1 LTFGVEKSSI
11 DVKQLTEI
19 LILRVFTMFTGIIES
34 IGTVKAVR
42 QGSGGKVVSV
52 DLGKLA
58 DGTKYG
64 DSVAVNG
71 VCLTVSKIS
80 GMAVEFNVS
89 AETLSRSSINNLT
102 VSSKVNLERAMS
114 AGGRFGGHMVQGH
127 IDGVA
132 TVKSIERKGEF
143 SEVVFS
149 AGQELLDEMVVKG
162 SVAVDGISLT
172 VSKMDERGFSIS
184 VIPTTLQETT
194 LGTAKTGDVVNI
206 ETDILIKAVKKQLK
220 KMLPEK
226 GGLTESKLKE
236 YGF

>member
-1 LTFGVEKSSI
+1 
-11 DVKQLTEI
+11 
-19 LILRVFTMFTGIIES
+19 MFTGIIES
-34 IGTVKAVR
+34 IGTVKGIR
-42 QGSGGKVVSV
+42 QGSGGKVISV
-52 DLGKLA
+52 DLGKLC
-58 DGTKYG
+58 DDIKHG

-80 GMAVEFNVS
+80 GTAIEFNVS

-102 VSSKVNLERAMS
+102 VSAKVNLERAMS
-114 AGGRFGGHMVQGH
+114 AEGRFGGHIVQGH

-132 TVKSIERKGEF
+132 TVSSIERKGAF
-143 SEVVFS
+143 SEMVFS
-149 AGQELLDEMVVKG
+149 AGKELLDEMVVKG
-162 SVAVDGISLT
+162 SVAIDGISLT
-172 VSKMDERGFSIS
+172 VSKMDERSFGIS

-194 LGTAKTGDVVNI
+194 LGTAKIGDIVNI

-220 KMLPEK
+220 KILPEK

>member
-1 LTFGVEKSSI
+1 
-11 DVKQLTEI
+11 
-19 LILRVFTMFTGIIES
+19 MFTGIIES
-34 IGTVKAVR
+34 IGTVKAIR
-42 QGSGGKVVSV
+42 QGSGGKVISV

-58 DGTKYG
+58 EGTKHG

-71 VCLTVSKIS
+71 VCLTVSKLS
-80 GMAVEFNVS
+80 GTAVEFNVS
-89 AETLSRSSINNLT
+89 AETLSRTGINNLT
-102 VSSKVNLERAMS
+102 VSAKVNLERAMS
-114 AGGRFGGHMVQGH
+114 AGGRFGGHIVQGH

-143 SEVVFS
+143 SELVFS
-149 AGQELLDEMVVKG
+149 ADKDLLDEMVVKG

-172 VSKMDERGFSIS
+172 VSKMDERGFGIS

-226 GGLTESKLKE
+226 GGLTEGKLKE

>member
-1 LTFGVEKSSI
+1 
-11 DVKQLTEI
+11 
-19 LILRVFTMFTGIIES
+19 MFTGIIES

-42 QGSGGKVVSV
+42 HGSGGKVISV

-58 DGTKYG
+58 DGTKHG

-80 GMAVEFNVS
+80 GTAIEFNVS
-89 AETLSRSSINNLT
+89 TETLSRSGINNLT
-102 VSSKVNLERAMS
+102 ASSKVNLERAMS
-114 AGGRFGGHMVQGH
+114 AEGRFGGHIVQGH

-143 SEVVFS
+143 SEMVFS
-149 AGQELLDEMVVKG
+149 AGKELLDEMVIKG
-162 SVAVDGISLT
+162 SVAIDGISLT
-172 VSKMDERGFSIS
+172 VSKMDEKSFGIS

-194 LGTAKTGDVVNI
+194 LGTAKTGDIVNI

-220 KMLPEK
+220 KILPEK